1 MPTIGEGLNMGAE
14 KLTGQA
20 LAQLAALAKAISD
33 ATKRFRSQQKKRGK
47 VTRWGKLLK
56 TIFPGFGH
64 VVDLALDR
72 YAQDRYNLIRE
83 KDKAKIRE
91 AEGFY
96 TGKEGTKFIDALQEQ
111 EDLIDVNFGE
121 AVASEVADYAKS
133 WAGQQMLKKTGIGSI
148 TEKLK
153 SNLPKWMT
161 FGIPGGEGEDL
172 PHGLKD
178 VAGEVVMEKTDL
190 KDISARVANREKQHI
205 KDIAASNSKIKEAKS
220 KVGKGNIL
228 QRAKAKTVFEK
239 TKNSEEA
246 TQKKALD
253 SLNEMKGYQKEYEGF
268 LANVD
273 TRYNSRVEKTKKHY
287 EDLMNRTQKTH
298 EKNITGVGEEKND
311 KNKRERNKH
320 EKIRA
325 EIQEMKDKENKRV
338 KEVNAEFEKL
348 EKKVKGSKQYKDEQ
362 AAIKAES
369 KEYAE
374 TEKRTGDVQETAEK
388 KVEGSIDDIKES
400 TKR

>member
-1 MPTIGEGLNMGAE
+1 MPTIGEGLYMGAE

-20 LAQLAALAKAISD
+20 LAQLAALAKAITD

-190 KDISARVANREKQHI
+190 KDIATDISTDTRDTKLAFKTPSELDVTYDPSGLAQYKTPIDIEGKIKTKAATKMEQAFTPDLIGGYDPNIDPVEHYRHMLDQDQKNVYI
-205 KDIAASNSKIKEAKS
+205 KDMFSESDYDFA
-220 KVGKGNIL
+220 GNLGMDKQDFFDIL
-228 QRAKAKTVFEK
+228 DVDKRIFNPDSIYDTLREQHGYEIDFYGNVKK
-239 TKNSEEA
+239 
-246 TQKKALD
+246 KKALGGLIEKYEHGGSVQNESVTPTITD
-253 SLNEMKGYQKEYEGF
+253 YFSKQGKTLGGSDRESL
-268 LANVD
+268 A
-273 TRYNSRVEKTKKHY
+273 
-287 EDLMNRTQKTH
+287 
-298 EKNITGVGEEKND
+298 
-311 KNKRERNKH
+311 
-320 EKIRA
+320 
-325 EIQEMKDKENKRV
+325 
-338 KEVNAEFEKL
+338 EKL
-348 EKKVKGSKQYKDEQ
+348 GRK
-362 AAIKAES
+362 
-369 KEYAE
+369 
-374 TEKRTGDVQETAEK
+374 
-388 KVEGSIDDIKES
+388 
-400 TKR
+400 